1 MSDFDEQFTVKI
13 LPFGSVRPTFREAT
27 ITLDP
32 MKDNV
37 NRIKEKLGMKALVVH
52 SAQILEDADTVRNWY
67 SPVFPI
73 IVVECVKS
81 FEETDEWARN
91 PNLLARLLN
100 AQVAMNCAIVC
111 LSRAHWREGYPQF
124 LGAASF
130 LRQLV
135 ESTGTHDCMRRAE
148 LVCLS
153 MGRKELMPVAPFV
166 EKSRDLLS
174 PPCLRG
180 DNTGGQYV
188 GEWVDVPRP
197 SISAEEAALL
207 RERSLHLRQI
217 QDKLKDAT
225 KAMVRVFGY
234 HPLTPD
240 AGHLGEDAR
249 QRVVAASGFFI
260 SPIHILTTRT
270 IKFYAPANTYAQRFT
285 FYRGVRGVHGML
297 RRDVEL
303 LECREVPRQLRVI
316 SEVIRSI
323 GVEVPDS
330 KFPAGA
336 QSAPWCDL
344 MLLEVVN
351 ARDAV
356 HDHDYLLPDLSC
368 GSLGRGD
375 EVLALHYPSRPP
387 EDYFT
392 DVFGP
397 RGYSTTRVTSED
409 VGTQFWDYNQLCCSF
424 GGVQADV
431 DDARQIKH
439 TCSVVPGSRGAPII
453 NGRMPYVS
461 FERDAGKVRSA
472 DDSFACTYAGI
483 QVGRPVDIFE
493 AERSNII
500 TMSTSDVARQ
510 EGLFVNMYNEAVTAN
525 HVVLI
530 LLYIKFVSPVIT
542 NQDHQRHLQ
551 KFLGPYEVL
560 VSPEVL
566 SQCHRSM
573 LKDADDCNEY
583 GMDFYEHQDLSSAL
597 ECFREGAKMFTTASI
612 PNLTQAELDLKS
624 ALQTNV
630 SAVVVA
636 KMNQR

>member
-1 MSDFDEQFTVKI
+1 
-13 LPFGSVRPTFREAT
+13 
-27 ITLDP
+27 

-37 NRIKEKLGMKALVVH
+37 NNIKERLGMKALVIH
-52 SAQILEDADTVRNWY
+52 SAHILDDADTVRNWY
-67 SPVFPI
+67 TPIFPI
-73 IVVECVKS
+73 IAVECVRS
-81 FEETDEWARN
+81 FEETDDWAKN

-100 AQVAMNCAIVC
+100 AQVPMQCAIVC
-111 LSRAHWREGYPQF
+111 LSRANWREGYPQF
-124 LGAASF
+124 LDAASF
-130 LRQLV
+130 LRQQV
-135 ESTGTHDCMRRAE
+135 DSTGMYDYMRRTE
-148 LVCLS
+148 LICLS
-153 MGRKELMPVAPFV
+153 MSRKELMPVAPFV

-188 GEWVDVPRP
+188 GEWVDVPRTL
-197 SISAEEAALL
+197 ISSEEAAML
-207 RERSLHLRQI
+207 REKSLNLRQI

-234 HPLTPD
+234 HPLSPD
-240 AGHLGEDAR
+240 VTRLTEDTR

-270 IKFYAPANTYAQRFT
+270 VKFYAPANTYAQRFT
-285 FYRGVRGVHGML
+285 FYRGIRGVHGML
-297 RRDVEL
+297 RKDVEL
-303 LECREVPRQLRVI
+303 LECREVPRQMKVV

-323 GVEVPDS
+323 GVEMPDN

-336 QSAPWCDL
+336 QSVPWCDL

-356 HDHDYLLPDLSC
+356 HDHDYLLPDLNC
-368 GSLGRGD
+368 GNLKKGD
-375 EVLALHYPSRPP
+375 EVMALHFPTRPS
-387 EDYFT
+387 EEYFS

-397 RGYSTTRVTSED
+397 RGYNTTKATGAD

-424 GGVQADV
+424 GNVQVDAD
-431 DDARQIKH
+431 DSRQIRH
-439 TCSVVPGSRGAPII
+439 TCSVLPGSRGAPII
-453 NGRMPYVS
+453 GTPPYVS
-461 FERDAGKVRSA
+461 FEKDGKSRNV

-483 QVGRPVDIFE
+483 QVGRAVETFE
-493 AERSNII
+493 AERTNII

-530 LLYIKFVSPVIT
+530 LLYIKFVSAAIT

-551 KFLGPYEVL
+551 KFLGPFEVL

-573 LKDADDCNEY
+573 LKDADDCNEF
-583 GMDFYEHQDLSSAL
+583 GMDFYEHQDLTSAL

-636 KMNQR
+636 KMNQK